1 MGDDVKLNYGN
12 NCTALYLQ
20 NQTLKTDIN
29 DTSNHLMYIN
39 NTSIRVRKTNKLQT
53 SSCPLLFTRF
63 IPSSRSKTP
72 SLLWF
77 PVMFPHRHFPDKA
90 HICILPSW
98 CLLLAY
104 TVFKIQIKVTS
115 EKKKLYHVNTNQK
128 KAGSSILLSK
138 QHYLRK
144 RGIVCNGGS
153 FSPSGNVK

>member
-1 MGDDVKLNYGN
+1 MQIYKSKSRSVVTWCQGQEQSLPVITQEKSLGDDVKLNYGN

-115 EKKKLYHVNTNQK
+115 EKKNYTM
-128 KAGSSILLSK
+128 
-138 QHYLRK
+138 
-144 RGIVCNGGS
+144 
-153 FSPSGNVK
+153 